1 MNLHNDIC
9 PIYKSFSNCQG
20 TIQYIYEKSSTK
32 TQPPAEWY
40 ELFRKR
46 LRFGTEISNGPLLEK
61 AGMEL

>member
-1 MNLHNDIC
+1 M
-9 PIYKSFSNCQG
+9 YKSFSNCQG

-32 TQPPAEWY
+32 THPLAEWH

-46 LRFGTEISNGPLLEK
+46 LRFGTEISNGHLLEK